1 MLCVT
6 AGYASFIFFTYIYIK
21 FKKILNN
28 MVGKYINLKKIILI
42 TKKIK

>member
-1 MLCVT
+1 MILFVIIT
-6 AGYASFIFFTYIYIK
+6 MYKKFIILI
-21 FKKILNN
+21 KKILNY